1 MEAEVLG
8 DGQPP
13 DPPRVRLTVRGIP
26 IDPNLRVLSVATL
39 VNTFGNGALVTT
51 FALYFT
57 LEVGLRPTQVG
68 LALSA
73 GALAGMLIQVPAG
86 HLADLRGPR
95 TVLQAFTFC
104 AGIAILGLLFVRS
117 VWALVLVMAV
127 IAVFDRGAGAIRNG
141 YIARIAEGGQGVQ
154 FKAYLRAMTNVGI
167 SFGALFG
174 GLALWMDQSWAYLAV
189 FALDATT
196 CIVTSFWLRRLPRLA
211 PAPAR
216 EAGEPRLAVLRD
228 LPFVAVTL
236 LGGVASMH
244 FVVMELAMPL
254 WIAGHTS
261 APRSLVA
268 ITLMINTICVALLQ
282 VRLTRNIDRVGP
294 SSRAMARAGFWMAGG
309 FAFIAFASG
318 QPTWLAITLLC
329 AGTLVHVYGEMIGSG
344 GQWGVQM
351 GLAPR
356 ERQGQYQGFAGMGF
370 SLSHMVAPTLITLLC
385 IEWGRPGWFV
395 LGGVIALASL
405 LMVPASVWALRTRE
419 RYGVLSSTG

>member
-1 MEAEVLG
+1 MA
-8 DGQPP
+8 
-13 DPPRVRLTVRGIP
+13 
-26 IDPNLRVLSVATL
+26 VATL

-57 LEVGLRPTQVG
+57 RVVGLRPTQVG

-73 GALAGMLIQVPAG
+73 GALVGLLVLIPAG

-95 TVLQAFTFC
+95 RVLQVCTFG
-104 AGIAILGLLFVRS
+104 AGVAILGLLFARS
-117 VWALVLVMAV
+117 VWALVAVMAV
-127 IAVFDRGAGAIRNG
+127 IAVFDRGAGAVRSG
-141 YIARIAEGGQGVQ
+141 YIARLAEGGQAVK

-174 GLALWMDQSWAYLAV
+174 GLALWVDQTWAYLAV

-196 CIVTSFWLRRLPRLA
+196 CIVTSFWLGRLPHIA

-216 EAGEPRLAVLRD
+216 GSGEPRLAVLHD
-228 LPFVAVTL
+228 LPFLVITVLSGVT
-236 LGGVASMH
+236 AMH
-244 FVVMELAMPL
+244 FIVMELAMPL
-254 WIAGHTS
+254 WIAQYTS

-268 ITLMINTICVALLQ
+268 ITLMINTVCVALLQ
-282 VRLTRNIDRVGP
+282 VRLTRNIDLVGP
-294 SSRAMARAGFWMAGG
+294 SSRAMARSGLWIAGG
-309 FAFIAFASG
+309 FALIAFASG
-318 QPTWLAITLLC
+318 QPTWLAITFLC
-329 AGTLVHVYGEMIGSG
+329 AGTLVHVVGEMIGSG

-370 SLSHMVAPTLITLLC
+370 SLSRMVAPTLIILLC

-395 LGGVIALASL
+395 LGGVIALASA
-405 LMVPASVWALRTRE
+405 LMVPASAWALRTRE
-419 RYGVLSSTG
+419 RYGVLTHSG